1 MCEWCLKHKET
12 GAEHYCYIC
21 SANDR
26 GDIFFFF
33 PIICLEFHLVIIEVC
48 SSGLGKALSQVYAE
62 LRFLLSFII

>member
-33 PIICLEFHLVIIEVC
+33 SNHLFGIPF
-48 SSGLGKALSQVYAE
+48 SDYRGM
-62 LRFLLSFII
+62 